1 MEMPQAVKAPKPKD
15 FPVVVE
21 RGPTGLKG
29 TAKIYFD
36 PVNVKGERYDS
47 FLVTHYSLGK
57 RCKQRFNDYS
67 KAFTHAEEKAAE

>member
-1 MEMPQAVKAPKPKD
+1 MVQALKAPKSKE

-36 PVNVKGERYDS
+36 PVNVKGQRYDS

-57 RCKQRFNDYS
+57 CYKQRFNDYS
-67 KAFTHAEEKAAE
+67 KAFSPMPRRKPSS